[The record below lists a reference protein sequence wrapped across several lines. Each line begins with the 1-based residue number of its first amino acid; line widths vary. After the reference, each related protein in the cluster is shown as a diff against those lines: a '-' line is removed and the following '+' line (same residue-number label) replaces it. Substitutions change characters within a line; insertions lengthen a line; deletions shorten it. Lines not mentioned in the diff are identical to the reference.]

1 MSATRSASTLSE
13 AQASLPE
20 LGTSKQI
27 SIEQFIKMEERV
39 AAQTLTEVLTT
50 LRTVEPNDDDIVTAC
65 SRVGREGAPALIRN
79 LWRDVAWRPWIVRV
93 VGSVWSMAERPESL
107 VPQERW
113 ITMFRAAGFR
123 DNGDIA
129 APPAEAVDVYRG
141 STHAGRFG
149 MSWTTDLN
157 MARAFARG
165 GLRGRPAGSVWTARV
180 PPEFVL
186 ARIGGDSAREEGE
199 VVVDPAGLSEVL
211 EFEPR
216 VPQKAEEKDAT
227 NGECI
232 MCPQPAVVTTAAP
245 DLRYGIDYSPLC
257 AECLDEPWT

>member
-1 MSATRSASTLSE
+1 M
-13 AQASLPE
+13 
-20 LGTSKQI
+20 
-27 SIEQFIKMEERV
+27 SIEQFIKMEKRV

-50 LRTVEPNDDDIVTAC
+50 LTTVEPNDDDIVTAC
-65 SRVGREGAPALIRN
+65 SRVGREGAPALIQS
-79 LWRDVAWRPWIVRV
+79 LWRDVAWRPSIVRV

-107 VPQERW
+107 MPQEGW

-123 DNGDIA
+123 DGGEIA

-141 STHAGRFG
+141 STHGGRFG

-157 MARAFARG
+157 TARSFARG

-180 PPEFVL
+180 SPEFVL
-186 ARIGGDSAREEGE
+186 ARIGGDGAREEGE

-211 EFEPR
+211 ELEPR
-216 VPQKAEEKDAT
+216 VLQKAEEKDAT